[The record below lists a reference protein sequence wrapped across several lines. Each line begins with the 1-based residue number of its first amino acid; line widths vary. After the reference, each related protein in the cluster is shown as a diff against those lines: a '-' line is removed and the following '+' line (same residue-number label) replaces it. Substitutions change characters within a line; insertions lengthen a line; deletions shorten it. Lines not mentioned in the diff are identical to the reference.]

1 MHNNYYFLRQLSLQL
16 ESILTGAKLVECFSQ
31 NKDELIIVFEKDQQ
45 YIPIKAHLLS
55 TFSCLS
61 FPRGFHRARKNSI
74 DLFPEMIGDKVE
86 AIRQFENERGFALHL
101 GNGKSLLFK
110 MHGNKSNIVLFSG
123 DRKIL
128 FKNSLPADEGIVL
141 KEMDRAM
148 DFSKPT
154 FEKNI
159 HSLKKLYFTF
169 GAVAWRYLE
178 VKSFYDKPL
187 NQQWEMIADTIK
199 TLSNPTFYQTKL
211 DNEITFSLLPVG
223 EILKESTNPLEAVTD
238 FFYTYTQTSSLSSEK
253 EKAIGI
259 LTSKLKAS
267 QSFLIK
273 TNSKLK
279 DLKTENTY
287 KIWADLLMANLYSI
301 PERAKKISLPD
312 FQDNSK
318 QIEIPLSETLSP
330 QLNAERYYR
339 KSKNHQIE
347 INRLEESIQGKV
359 EEIRK
364 LETQLAELR
373 QSTQL
378 KELRQHVEKYG
389 LEKKPQEEII
399 FLPYRA
405 TEFQGFQL
413 WIGKNAKANDELTL
427 KHSHKEDLWLH
438 AKDVSGSHVL
448 IKYKSGKP
456 FPKEVIERAAQLAAF
471 FSKRKNESLCPV
483 AYTRKKFVR
492 KRKGD
497 PAGAVVVE
505 KETVI
510 LVEPKGV

>member
-16 ESILTGAKLVECFSQ
+16 ERILTGAKLVECFSQ
-31 NKDELIIVFEKDQQ
+31 NKDELIIVFEKDQH

-55 TFSCLS
+55 TFSCLA
-61 FPRGFHRARKNSI
+61 FPWDFHRARKNSI
-74 DLFPEMIGDKVE
+74 DLFPEITGRTVE
-86 AIRQFENERGFALHL
+86 AIQQFENERSFAFHF
-101 GNGKSLLFK
+101 GDEQSLLFK
-110 MHGNKSNIVLFSG
+110 MHGNKSNIILFNG
-123 DRKIL
+123 DEKTL
-128 FKNSLPADEGIVL
+128 FKNSLPGDEQIVL
-141 KEMDRAM
+141 GEMDRAI
-148 DFSKPT
+148 DFSKPA

-169 GAVAWRYLE
+169 GE
-178 VKSFYDKPL
+178 VVWQYRKEKGFYDQPL
-187 NQQWEMIADTIK
+187 NQQWEMISDTLQK
-199 TLSNPTFYQTKL
+199 LNSPTFFQTKL
-211 DNEITFSLLPVG
+211 NNEIIFSLLPVG
-223 EILKESTNPLEAVTD
+223 EILKESTNPMEAVTD
-238 FFYTYTQTSSLSSEK
+238 FFYAYTQTHSLSTEK
-253 EKAIGI
+253 DKAIGM

-267 QSFLIK
+267 QSFLNK
-273 TNSKLK
+273 TTSKLK
-279 DLKTENTY
+279 DLKIENTY

-312 FQDNSK
+312 FQDPSR

-347 INRLEESIQGKV
+347 INRLEESIQNKS
-359 EEIRK
+359 EEIK
-364 LETQLAELR
+364 SLEQQLAELQ
-373 QSTQL
+373 QSTHL
-378 KELRQHVEKYG
+378 KELRQYVEKFG
-389 LEKKPQEEII
+389 LEKKPQEEVI

-405 TEFQGFQL
+405 IEFQGFQI
-413 WIGKNAKANDELTL
+413 WIGKNSKANDELTL
-427 KHSHKEDLWLH
+427 KHSYKEDLWLH
-438 AKDVSGSHVL
+438 AKDVAGSHVL

-456 FPKEVIERAAQLAAF
+456 FPKEVIERGAQLAAH

-483 AYTRKKFVR
+483 AYTQKKFVR

-510 LVEPKGV
+510 LVKPIGV